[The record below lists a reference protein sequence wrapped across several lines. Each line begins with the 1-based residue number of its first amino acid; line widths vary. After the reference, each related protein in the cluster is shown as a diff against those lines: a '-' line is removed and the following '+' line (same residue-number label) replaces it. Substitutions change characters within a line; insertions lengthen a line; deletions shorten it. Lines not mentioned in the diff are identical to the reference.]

1 MTAVIKLGN
10 KPKTFKPFPVKFT
23 MPDGEEGAINTTFKY
38 RTRKEYGA
46 FLNDLYHSADTEKP
60 ADGEKIDFEALFAK
74 GGEKTVKK
82 LLDAIDAWEFGYDLS
97 EETLLQMQDEIP
109 ASIAAFGAAYRL
121 ACLDGR
127 LGN

>member
-1 MTAVIKLGN
+1 MLCLAERVSRPAMCGLFYAHPNVCGMGLFELQRKQTMTAVIKLGN

-60 ADGEKIDFEALFAK
+60 AEGEKIDLKRCSPRVAK
-74 GGEKTVKK
+74 R
-82 LLDAIDAWEFGYDLS
+82 
-97 EETLLQMQDEIP
+97 Q
-109 ASIAAFGAAYRL
+109 
-121 ACLDGR
+121 
-127 LGN
+127 